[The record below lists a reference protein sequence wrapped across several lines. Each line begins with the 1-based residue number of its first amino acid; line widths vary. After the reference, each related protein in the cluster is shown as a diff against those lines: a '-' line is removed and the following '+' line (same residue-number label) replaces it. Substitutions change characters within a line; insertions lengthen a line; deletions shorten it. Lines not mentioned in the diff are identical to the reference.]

1 MGSERFTPARRWVRS
16 AASNSL
22 AGGGLTYGYAAV
34 TGRSGERVVVETEAQ
49 VIRRIFQEYV
59 DGRTPRE
66 IAHDLN
72 NERIPPPR
80 GTMRLDIA

>member
-1 MGSERFTPARRWVRS
+1 MPARRWVRS

-34 TGRSGERVVVETEAQ
+34 TGRSGEGVVVETEAQ